1 MAKPLVELLYN
12 AFCIEE
18 VPPLRRLARQY
29 GFPLREYNI
38 WDLDPDDQALPHHI
52 RGKIRRVRSG
62 EEGFFA
68 GACFIDGEEVDW
80 WQGFEKPFASASEKA
95 DG

>member
-1 MAKPLVELLYN
+1 MAKPLIDLLYN

-29 GFPLREYNI
+29 GLPLRQYNI
-38 WDLDPDDQALPHHI
+38 WDLDPEDESLPPHI
-52 RGKIRRVRSG
+52 RLKISKVRSG

-68 GACFIDGEEVDW
+68 GACFINGEEVDW
-80 WQGFEKPFASASEKA
+80 WKGFEKPFAAASQTG